1 MQPTSSNL
9 TGFRYRLL
17 ELRMLVHLAR
27 TAFAVYP
34 KKRDAWQALR
44 RHIDTHLKYKETL
57 HLHKA
62 VRVNGHDYLQMS
74 LPGTGTKGIETLSIN
89 ELHRQVPIPGHI
101 PGLNLLLLAIT
112 KKCSLQCAHCFEW
125 DNLNQHE
132 NLSTEDVL
140 SIIRKFQQAGV
151 ASIELS
157 GGEPLNR
164 YADLLRILQES
175 DTGRSDFWLITSGYR
190 LSLERAR
197 EMKAAGLCG
206 VCISLDHWDA
216 AQHDAFRGMEGSYDW
231 ALKAAE
237 NAKTAGMVVSFA
249 LTALRDFCNREDL
262 MRYAALAYAQGVH
275 FIRLLEPRAVGH
287 YAGKKVELGDRE
299 IAVLEAFMQELQT
312 QKAYRNYPVVDYYSA
327 YQRHVGC
334 SGAGSRFLYVDTDGD
349 MHACPFCQHKCGNVL
364 CDGLETGRERMEQ
377 ASGCHTFQLV

>member
-1 MQPTSSNL
+1 
-9 TGFRYRLL
+9 
-17 ELRMLVHLAR
+17 MLVQLAR

-74 LPGTGTKGIETLSIN
+74 LPGTGTKGIETLTIN
-89 ELHRQVPIPGHI
+89 ELNRQVPIPGHA

-132 NLSTEDVL
+132 NLSTDDVL

-151 ASIELS
+151 GSIELS

-190 LSLERAR
+190 LSPERAR

-231 ALKAAE
+231 AL
-237 NAKTAGMVVSFA
+237 
-249 LTALRDFCNREDL
+249 
-262 MRYAALAYAQGVH
+262 
-275 FIRLLEPRAVGH
+275 RLLQTLKPPEWWS
-287 YAGKKVELGDRE
+287 
-299 IAVLEAFMQELQT
+299 VLPSPPSVIFAT
-312 QKAYRNYPVVDYYSA
+312 ARI
-327 YQRHVGC
+327 
-334 SGAGSRFLYVDTDGD
+334 
-349 MHACPFCQHKCGNVL
+349 
-364 CDGLETGRERMEQ
+364 
-377 ASGCHTFQLV
+377 